1 MKTVILAILFCAFT
15 TPVKAQWLEHTAPGI
30 PRSIDGNPNLIAP
43 APPTADGKPD
53 LTGLW
58 NKISPKYG
66 ANIAADLKPGDI
78 PPSAQALVDQRV
90 ENIGRDYMAAWC
102 LPLGPGYSTSQSY

>member
-1 MKTVILAILFCAFT
+1 MKTVILAILLSALT
-15 TPVKAQWLEHTAPGI
+15 TPVMAQWLVHTAPGI
-30 PRSIDGNPNLIAP
+30 PRGADGKPNLTAP
-43 APPTADGKPD
+43 APHTAEGKPD

-78 PPSAQALVDQRV
+78 KPSAQALVDQRV
-90 ENIGRDYMAAWC
+90 ENIGITRASII
-102 LPLGPGYSTSQSY
+102 G